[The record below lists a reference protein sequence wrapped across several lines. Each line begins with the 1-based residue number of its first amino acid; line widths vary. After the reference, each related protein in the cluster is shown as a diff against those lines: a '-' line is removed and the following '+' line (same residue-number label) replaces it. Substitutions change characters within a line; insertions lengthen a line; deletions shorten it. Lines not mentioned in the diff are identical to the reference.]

1 MRFVS
6 KYRRYQLSA
15 RKPLSEP
22 TVTGKRIYRHGFTCV
37 FKHGGIRDY
46 EKDVAR
52 KTFSIKGQTV
62 ERDEV
67 TTVDPFSGP
76 GSRLSVFD
84 TEDPLLNAQWAEW
97 ETIEKDEDGNPLARG
112 TIKKEIEQFLL
123 NYSSHGI
130 DYVVVESVKLKAP
143 WPKYDSLIPQGRRTL
158 VMVAEQIAATA
169 AQIGIDP
176 ETVRAYERANLDR
189 PVVLAALDVPV
200 EEAEVLVSA

>member
-1 MRFVS
+1 MRFIS
-6 KYRRYQLSA
+6 KYRRYKIGA

-22 TVTGKRIYRHGFTCV
+22 TPTGKRVYRHGFVCE
-37 FKHGGIRDY
+37 FKHGGVREY

-67 TTVDPFSGP
+67 TRVDPFSGP

-84 TEDPLLNAQWAEW
+84 TDDPLLNAQWAEW
-97 ETIEKDEDGNPLARG
+97 ETIEKGEDGKPLPKG
-112 TIKKEIEQFLL
+112 TIKKEIEDFLL

-130 DYVVVESVKLKAP
+130 DYVVVEPIKLKAP
-143 WPKYDSLIPQGRRTL
+143 WPKYDSLVPQGARTL
-158 VMVAEQIAATA
+158 AKVAEQIAATA

-176 ETVRAYERANLDR
+176 EIVKAYERANLDR
-189 PVVLAALDVPV
+189 PVVLAALEVPV